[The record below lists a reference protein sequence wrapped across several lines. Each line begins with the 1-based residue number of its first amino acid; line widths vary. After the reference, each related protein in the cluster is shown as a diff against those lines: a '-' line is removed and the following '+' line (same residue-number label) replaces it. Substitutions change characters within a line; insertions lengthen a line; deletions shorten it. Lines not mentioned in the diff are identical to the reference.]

1 MRKIFVMLAV
11 VFSAAFGTVL
21 VAAENSMQNLAEK
34 LSGLSEK
41 MATPNEEVIPSEL
54 TVTQQLALKHA
65 FCQQLGCGR
74 NAVLSRS
81 PHCVVDYKKWK
92 FLEREAWDNLKK
104 RPDFVYDSQL
114 EDKFLKDLEKA
125 QVLDGFVFTKKHT
138 QDCLSDWEAIFK
150 DNYTPTF
157 NIELLK

>member
-1 MRKIFVMLAV
+1 MLAV
-11 VFSAAFGTVL
+11 VFSAAFGTVSI
-21 VAAENSMQNLAEK
+21 AAENSMENLAEK

-41 MATPNEEVIPSEL
+41 MATPNQEVIPSEL
-54 TVTQQLALKHA
+54 TVTQQLTLKHA
-65 FCQQLGCGR
+65 FCQQLRCGKNTALWR
-74 NAVLSRS
+74 
-81 PHCVVDYKKWK
+81 PHCDVDYKKWK